1 MKMKLIKS
9 CLITFC
15 EKKINKFLIILIFA
29 FPIYFLTG
37 LISNSILFMPKEYKT
52 IKKLVDKIAS
62 KNNLSEYSIPF
73 TIGAGR
79 YMRYEANSLGLCE
92 NEDCFYFSNLN
103 PYKKTKNL
111 NNININSLIRDSYL
125 FNGIDAFAFKGVVS
139 ISKSTFRSYGEKENF
154 LGCTIA
160 HEISHII
167 NNNHIDE
174 SINLANKLKKF
185 KEGLDE
191 DKISEVKE
199 NLEYEFRRKSEML
212 ADSNAA
218 FMMINAGFP
227 RETCLEELT
236 FLSNKEGIE
245 ASTDLKDTHP
255 GYIERYKSLEKSIN
269 SYEKTNSLNLQSKYK
284 WKWRYD
290 RSLNVLEFIPI

>member
-1 MKMKLIKS
+1 MKRTLIKY
-9 CLITFC
+9 CLIDFY
-15 EKKINKFLIILIFA
+15 EKKFNKFLLIIIFS
-29 FPIYFLTG
+29 FTTYLLTG
-37 LISNSILFMPKEYKT
+37 VISNSIFFMPKEYKT

-62 KNNLSEYSIPF
+62 KNNLSENSIPF

-79 YMRYEANSLGLCE
+79 YVRSEASSLGLCKDD
-92 NEDCFYFSNLN
+92 DCFYFSNLD
-103 PYKKTKNL
+103 PYIKTKNL
-111 NNININSLIRDSYL
+111 NDININNLIRDSYL
-125 FNGIDAFAFKGVVS
+125 FNGIDAFAFSGVVS
-139 ISKSTFRSYGEKENF
+139 ISKSTFRSYGDKENF
-154 LGCTIA
+154 LACTIA

-174 SINLANKLKKF
+174 SIKLANKLKKF

-212 ADSNAA
+212 ADRNAA

-227 RETCLEELT
+227 RETCLEELK
-236 FLSNKEGIE
+236 FYSNKEFSKV
-245 ASTDLKDTHP
+245 STDLNDTHP

-269 SYEKTNSLNLQSKYK
+269 FTKKQILNLKAT
-284 WKWRYD
+284 
-290 RSLNVLEFIPI
+290 